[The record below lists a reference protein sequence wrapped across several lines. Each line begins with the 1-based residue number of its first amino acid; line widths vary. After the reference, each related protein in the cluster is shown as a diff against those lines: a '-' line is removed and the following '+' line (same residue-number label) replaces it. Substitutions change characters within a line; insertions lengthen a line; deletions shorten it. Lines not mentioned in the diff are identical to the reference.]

1 MNDQDRKFSFGMV
14 GAGRDEAVEVIF
26 ADGQHV
32 LGAHIVQKLGGRAQV
47 EQKANELR
55 LLSYAQ
61 FLAAFEQENT
71 RQQLNQYARNFIR
84 RW

>member
-1 MNDQDRKFSFGMV
+1 MDNQDRKFSFSMV
-14 GAGRDEAVEVIF
+14 GARRDESMEVTF

-32 LGAHIVQKLGGRAQV
+32 IAAHIVQKLGGRAQV
-47 EQKANELR
+47 EQKAAELR

-71 RQQLNQYARNFIR
+71 RRQLNNFARQFGR
-84 RW
+84 R